1 MLVESP
7 KLLSRLHL
15 IRRGIQ
21 IVVARTLWVL
31 IGTTTSTIGN
41 SPGGSDGKE
50 SACNAGDLVREI
62 PWRREWQPT
71 PVFLPGGFLGQRS
84 LAGYSP
90 CGRKESDMTERLTLS
105 LYFSPLFL
113 AVGICCLDLIP
124 FPFDSFDGYLL
135 SD

>member
-62 PWRREWQPT
+62 PWRRKWQPT
-71 PVFLPGGFLGQRS
+71 PVFLPGEFLGQRS
-84 LAGYSP
+84 LMGYSP
-90 CGRKESDMTERLTLS
+90 WGHKDSDMTEKL
-105 LYFSPLFL
+105 
-113 AVGICCLDLIP
+113 
-124 FPFDSFDGYLL
+124 
-135 SD
+135 